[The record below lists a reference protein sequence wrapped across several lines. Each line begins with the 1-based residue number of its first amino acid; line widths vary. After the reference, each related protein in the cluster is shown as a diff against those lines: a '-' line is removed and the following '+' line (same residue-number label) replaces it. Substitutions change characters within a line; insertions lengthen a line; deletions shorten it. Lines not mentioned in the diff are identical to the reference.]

1 MTKQRGVNVVRR
13 GDEWAVVR
21 DKAERA
27 SGVFGTQREAIDR
40 GREIARNEQAELR
53 IQGQDGRWRDADSY
67 GHDPAPPID
76 RRH

>member
-1 MTKQRGVNVVRR
+1 MTKQRGVNVLRR

-21 DKAERA
+21 DNAERA

-53 IQGQDGRWRDADSY
+53 IQGQDGRWRDSDSY

>member
-21 DKAERA
+21 DNAERA
-27 SGVFGTQREAIDR
+27 SGVYGTQHEAIDR
-40 GREIARNEQAELR
+40 GREIAQNERAELR
-53 IQGQDGRWRDADSY
+53 IQGQDGRWRDSDSY

-76 RRH
+76 RHH

>member
-1 MTKQRGVNVVRR
+1 MTKQCGANVVRR

-21 DKAERA
+21 DNAERA
-27 SGVFGTQREAIDR
+27 SGVFGMQREAIDR

-53 IQGQDGRWRDADSY
+53 IQGQDGRWRDSDSF
-67 GHDPAPPID
+67 GHDPAPPMD

>member
-13 GDEWAVVR
+13 GGQWAVVR
-21 DKAERA
+21 DNAERA

-53 IQGQDGRWRDADSY
+53 IQGQDGRWRDSDSY

>member
-21 DKAERA
+21 DNAERA

-53 IQGQDGRWRDADSY
+53 IQGQDGRWRDSDSY